1 MQKFVSFIFLTYLAV
16 IAQAQ
21 TYYFPPL
28 TGTTWET
35 TSPQSL
41 GWCTDKTDSLYNY
54 LESTQTKAFIVLK
67 NGRIV
72 LEKYF
77 GSFTRDSSWY
87 WASAGKTLTAFTV
100 GIAQQEGLLKLRDTS
115 SKYLGKGW
123 TSAPLS
129 KEDKIT
135 VRHQLTMTS
144 GLRDGAPDNDCTL
157 PSCLVYTAD
166 AGTRWAYHNAP
177 YTLLDK
183 VIESATGQTLNTY
196 INTKIRAK
204 TGMTGLFIKV
214 DYNNVFF
221 STARSMARFGLLM
234 LNKGTW
240 NTTPVLSDTAYFNQ
254 MTNSSQSIN
263 PSYGYLTWLNGK
275 SSLMVPQSQI
285 TFPTSLSPDAP
296 RDMYAALGKNGQI
309 INVVPQQG
317 LVVIRMGNNPDNLLV
332 PFTYNNEIWKR
343 LNPVICT
350 KTSTAEK
357 GSDRSD
363 VAAVVVYPNP
373 FGSDL
378 TIAFGNNNVNATLKV
393 VNALGQVIKAEKIN
407 STTLQLSCADLPK
420 GLYWIH
426 IENGNNKW
434 VKKVIKR

>member
-1 MQKFVSFIFLTYLAV
+1 
-16 IAQAQ
+16 
-21 TYYFPPL
+21 
-28 TGTTWET
+28 
-35 TSPQSL
+35 
-41 GWCTDKTDSLYNY
+41 
-54 LESTQTKAFIVLK
+54 
-67 NGRIV
+67 
-72 LEKYF
+72 
-77 GSFTRDSSWY
+77 
-87 WASAGKTLTAFTV
+87 
-100 GIAQQEGLLKLRDTS
+100 
-115 SKYLGKGW
+115 
-123 TSAPLS
+123 
-129 KEDKIT
+129 
-135 VRHQLTMTS
+135 
-144 GLRDGAPDNDCTL
+144 
-157 PSCLVYTAD
+157 
-166 AGTRWAYHNAP
+166 
-177 YTLLDK
+177 
-183 VIESATGQTLNTY
+183 
-196 INTKIRAK
+196 
-204 TGMTGLFIKV
+204 MTGLFIKV

-254 MTNSSQSIN
+254 MTNSSQSLN
-263 PSYGYLTWLNGK
+263 LSYGYLTWLNGK

-350 KTSTAEK
+350 KTSTTEK

-363 VAAVVVYPNP
+363 AAAVVVYPNP

-378 TIAFGNNNVNATLKV
+378 TIDFGNNNVSATLKV
-393 VNALGQVIKAEKIN
+393 VNALGQVIKTEKIN
-407 STTLQLSCADLPK
+407 NTTLQLPCADLPK
-420 GLYWIH
+420 GVYWIH

-434 VKKVIKR
+434 VKKVIKG